1 MFSFGSLAAICEK
14 IDCVEEF
21 AMSRGLKFVAVLLV
35 ISIVSVLCAQTATPR
50 PDASFAPFEQWMGAV
65 LTSDAKTLKSL
76 YSTDPPAQVRVKT
89 VMHDADAD
97 TNFWLGHQV
106 RSMKVEMIRRKARPD
121 AMGLIFRADI
131 VPGVSGEKP
140 FSVTDDQTWLKQGD
154 HWRLA
159 YVERTDAPALKHPS
173 DMKKDL
179 YPASADART
188 EIKEAEEKAAAEHK
202 RVLLVFGANWCFD
215 CHVLDLA
222 FHGPELASLVD
233 ANYEVVHVDI
243 GPDGH
248 KNADLVKRYE
258 IPMDKGVPAIAVVD
272 SDDKLLVSEKNGE
285 FEDARQLTP
294 QYLADFLNK
303 WKPRM

>member
-1 MFSFGSLAAICEK
+1 MNRGWKSAIVFG
-14 IDCVEEF
+14 
-21 AMSRGLKFVAVLLV
+21 LV
-35 ISIVSVLCAQTATPR
+35 IIAGIRLLRAQAAAPT
-50 PDASFAPFEQWMGAV
+50 PDASFAPFEEWMGAV

-76 YSTDPPAQVRVKT
+76 YSTEPPAQVRVKT

-106 RSMKVEMIRRKARPD
+106 RSMQVQMIRRKVVPGRL
-121 AMGLIFRADI
+121 GLIFRADI
-131 VPGVSGEKP
+131 VPGVPGEKP
-140 FSVTDDQTWLKQGD
+140 FSVTNDQTWTQQGD
-154 HWRLA
+154 HWRIT
-159 YVERTDAPALKHPS
+159 YVERTDAPALKQPA

-179 YPASADART
+179 YPANSDAHA
-188 EIKEAEEKAAAEHK
+188 EIKEAEERAGKEHK

-222 FHGPELASLVD
+222 FHGPELAPLVD
-233 ANYEVVHVDI
+233 ANYEIVHVDI

-258 IPMDKGVPAIAVVD
+258 IPMDKGVPAIAIID
-272 SDDKLLVSEKNGE
+272 SEDKLLVSEKHGE

-303 WKPRM
+303 WKPPK

>member
-1 MFSFGSLAAICEK
+1 MNRGLQFIAIIVTLAAATG
-14 IDCVEEF
+14 VN
-21 AMSRGLKFVAVLLV
+21 
-35 ISIVSVLCAQTATPR
+35 AQKAAPT

-65 LTSDAKTLKSL
+65 LTSDAKTLKAL

-89 VMHDADAD
+89 VTHDADAD

-106 RSMKVEMIRRKARPD
+106 RSMKVEMIRRKISPD
-121 AMGLIFRADI
+121 KVGFIFRADI
-131 VPGVSGEKP
+131 VPGVAGEKP
-140 FSVTDDQTWLKQGD
+140 FSVTDDQTWVRQGD
-154 HWRLA
+154 HWHLA
-159 YVERTDAPALKHPS
+159 YVERTDAPALKQPA

-179 YPASADART
+179 YPADADAHT
-188 EIKEAEEKAAAEHK
+188 EIKEAEAKAEEEHK

-222 FHGPELASLVD
+222 FHGPELSPIVE

-258 IPMDKGVPAIAVVD
+258 IPIDKGVPAIAVVD
-272 SDDKLLVSEKNGE
+272 SEDKLLVSERNGE

>member
-1 MFSFGSLAAICEK
+1 MNRAVKSAIVFVIVIAAS
-14 IDCVEEF
+14 
-21 AMSRGLKFVAVLLV
+21 ALR
-35 ISIVSVLCAQTATPR
+35 AQTAAS

-65 LTSDAKTLKSL
+65 LTSDAQTLKSL
-76 YSTDPPAQVRVKT
+76 YSTDPPAQIRVKT

-106 RSMKVEMIRRKARPD
+106 RSMQVQMVRRKVVPGKL
-121 AMGLIFRADI
+121 GLIFRADI
-131 VPGVSGEKP
+131 VPGVPGEKP
-140 FSVTDDQTWLKQGD
+140 FSVTNDQTWVQQGD
-154 HWRLA
+154 HWRIA
-159 YVERTDAPALKHPS
+159 YVERTDAPALKQPA

-179 YPASADART
+179 YPANADAHA
-188 EIKEAEEKAAAEHK
+188 EIKEAEEKAGKEHK

-222 FHGPELASLVD
+222 FHGPELAPLVD

-248 KNADLVKRYE
+248 KNADLVKKYE